1 MFSGVYRNFNGLTCE
16 THTHTRFV
24 QIHASH
30 VSEYLYYV
38 CLRDKERR
46 GDEWLPVEHAEES
59 PPTLWTCERGN
70 AHGESHGS
78 GTETIRPCKYEYE
91 VKNRREQELRW
102 NGESSQVQ
110 AKKGE

>member
-1 MFSGVYRNFNGLTCE
+1 M
-16 THTHTRFV
+16 HTHTRFV

-30 VSEYLYYV
+30 ISEYLYYV
-38 CLRDKERR
+38 CLQDKERR
-46 GDEWLPVEHAEES
+46 GDEWLPVELAEES

-70 AHGESHGS
+70 SHGESHGS
-78 GTETIRPCKYEYE
+78 GTETVRPCKYEYE